1 MPESFGPDEFAA
13 AASVSRETLE
23 ALTIYA
29 EMLAASPHNLVSQ
42 TTLADVWHRHMWDS
56 AQLVPFIPA
65 EATTLA
71 DLGSGA
77 GFPGL
82 VLAVLLRDRLKVRL
96 YEATT
101 KKADFLSSVAA
112 RLGLN
117 VEVCNARIEAAEAK
131 KADVITARAFAPL
144 PQLLAYAHRFQ
155 GPKTV
160 CLFLKGQSHTAELTE
175 ARRTWNM
182 NIQKHPSQTH
192 PLGVVLEI
200 RNLIHVSSRKSR

>member
-1 MPESFGPDEFAA
+1 MPENFGPEEFAA
-13 AASVSRETLE
+13 AAAVSRETVD
-23 ALTIYA
+23 ALAIYA

-82 VLAVLLRDRLKVRL
+82 VLAILLKDRLKVRL

-101 KKADFLSSVAA
+101 KKTDFLASVAD
-112 RLGLN
+112 RLGLK
-117 VEVCNARIEAAEAK
+117 VEVCNTRIETAEQK

-160 CLFLKGQSHTAELTE
+160 CLFLKGQSHTAELTQ
-175 ARRTWNM
+175 ARRNWNM